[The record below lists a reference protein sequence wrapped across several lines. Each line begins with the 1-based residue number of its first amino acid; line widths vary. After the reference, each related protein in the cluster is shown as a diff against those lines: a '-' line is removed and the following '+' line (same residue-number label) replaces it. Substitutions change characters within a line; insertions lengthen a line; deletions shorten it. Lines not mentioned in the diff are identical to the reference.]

1 MMKVRLLI
9 WAVTLAMVV
18 GAVVLL
24 ARRERAAS
32 AADSGDTREDLFE
45 FAGRMDER
53 LAAFERQLAEAL
65 DSLPA
70 GAAEA
75 DWLHRLQLLAGL
87 AEDGAV
93 DRGGA
98 DLGQ

>member
-1 MMKVRLLI
+1 MKVRLLI

-53 LAAFERQLAEAL
+53 LAAFERQLPRPTA
-65 DSLPA
+65 SRRRSRPSWQI
-70 GAAEA
+70 AAPC
-75 DWLHRLQLLAGL
+75 LIRCG
-87 AEDGAV
+87 
-93 DRGGA
+93 
-98 DLGQ
+98 